1 MAVFQLFFFS
11 CLLCILFREWLKGSS
26 FFFLNQNRKNYLEIL
41 GNKEKVQSPELD
53 VPLTHSDVIREASIH
68 VVSSVA

>member
-1 MAVFQLFFFS
+1 MAVFQPFS
-11 CLLCILFREWLKGSS
+11 RVFYVFSLENGLKAVHS
-26 FFFLNQNRKNYLEIL
+26 FLNQNRKNYLKIL

-53 VPLTHSDVIREASIH
+53 VPLPHSDVIRAASMH